1 VSSSQRG
8 LVFSA
13 FIGAATLFA
22 ATACDEPDPCLSPTP
37 EMVCTIAGTGLL
49 GFNSDGRPA
58 NESDLYLPST
68 VRRGPDGR
76 LYVMDF
82 NNQRLRVIDEA
93 GLLQTVAGNGWHA
106 LADTTLP
113 AVDSPLENPID
124 FDFLPD
130 GRLVFISYHDPR
142 VLMIDDD
149 GSLVVLAGDG
159 EVGLRGN
166 EGDFEDPL
174 RARFIQ
180 LDGIVIDAN
189 GTIYVSDSLANRVRM
204 IRDGIIQTVAG
215 TERNGYSGDG
225 GPGTAAQLDWPSA
238 LALTADGTL
247 LIADTRNDVVRTL
260 APDGTIDTLAGTGE
274 PGSLGDGG
282 PAIDAQLDGPY
293 GLAVASDGALYIAD
307 REGFRIR
314 RIGEDGVITTVAG
327 TGQRGFTGDG
337 GPATLATFGYLGR
350 IALDPDDALLV
361 ADQSNSCVRRI
372 QLPLSMR

>member
-1 VSSSQRG
+1 
-8 LVFSA
+8 
-13 FIGAATLFA
+13 
-22 ATACDEPDPCLSPTP
+22 
-37 EMVCTIAGTGLL
+37 
-49 GFNSDGRPA
+49 
-58 NESDLYLPST
+58 
-68 VRRGPDGR
+68 
-76 LYVMDF
+76 
-82 NNQRLRVIDEA
+82 
-93 GLLQTVAGNGWHA
+93 
-106 LADTTLP
+106 
-113 AVDSPLENPID
+113 
-124 FDFLPD
+124 
-130 GRLVFISYHDPR
+130 
-142 VLMIDDD
+142 MIDDD

-247 LIADTRNDVVRTL
+247 LIADTRNDVVRAL